1 MIAAALLAFRQL
13 FTPPFRSVLLKSLGL
28 TVAMLVVAIVAIQ
41 TTFGV
46 LAVLPGWVETAIQII
61 GGLGLFVL
69 SVFLVAPITALIAGL
84 YVDEAADAVER
95 SHYGHHPPGRAL
107 GAVEGLGIS
116 LRFGLVVIGVNIL
129 VLFLLLLPGINVM
142 AFYVGNG
149 YLLGREFFE
158 MAAMRYMPAR
168 DARALRK
175 HNRIRVFLSGL
186 IIAGLVSVPLLNL
199 LTPLFAIAF
208 MVHTVKQ
215 LLGREPRNS
224 SGSVPGVSAG

>member
-28 TVAMLVVAIVAIQ
+28 TVAMLVVAIVLIQ
-41 TTFGV
+41 TVFGFLV
-46 LAVLPGWVETAIQII
+46 VLPGWVETTIQII

-84 YVDEAADAVER
+84 YVDEAAETVER
-95 SHYGHHPPGRAL
+95 SHYADHPSGRAL
-107 GAVEGLGIS
+107 GALEGLGIS

-142 AFYVGNG
+142 AFYIGNG

-168 DARALRK
+168 DARAFRK
-175 HNRIRVFLSGL
+175 QNRIRVFLSGL

-208 MVHTVKQ
+208 MMHTVKQ
-215 LLGREPRNS
+215 LFGRQPREAV
-224 SGSVPGVSAG
+224 GAVPSMPRD